1 MLKTKDFFQSPKEI
15 VSAIQKAESTTSGEI
30 KIHVENKK
38 PSQLE
43 QRAQEVFFQL
53 NMHELPLKNGVLIY
67 ISIQSKQIHI
77 LGDENI
83 HQVVG
88 VNFWN
93 DIVEQMSEKFKLQ
106 QFDQGAIEAILEIGE
121 QLKQHFPFDAQ
132 NKSNDLSDDISY
144 GD

>member
-1 MLKTKDFFQSPKEI
+1 MLKAKDFFQSPKEI
-15 VSAIQKAESTTSGEI
+15 VSAIQKAETTTSGEI

-38 PSQLE
+38 PLQLE

-88 VNFWN
+88 VSFWN

-106 QFDQGAIEAILEIGE
+106 QFDQGAIEAILQIGE
-121 QLKQHFPFDAQ
+121 QLKQHFPFDAL